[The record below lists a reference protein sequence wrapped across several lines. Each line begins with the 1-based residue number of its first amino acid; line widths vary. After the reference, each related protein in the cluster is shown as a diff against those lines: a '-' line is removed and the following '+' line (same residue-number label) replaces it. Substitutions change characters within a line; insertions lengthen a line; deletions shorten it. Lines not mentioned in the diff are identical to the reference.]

1 MKISDSRVANPS
13 TDAAQVSSTSTSLH
27 VVLDPEADP
36 PLLVVRTELTIR
48 IDLEKYINWFFFS
61 ERDINLA
68 ILK

>member
-48 IDLEKYINWFFFS
+48 IDLEKYIN
-61 ERDINLA
+61 
-68 ILK
+68 